1 MYVMWQTFYCVTVLK
16 HKNTQFLVIEMDE
29 EEPKS
34 ESSPSSLDTA
44 EIEQLLVSIKA
55 LIRVSNYWTKI
66 VSGPYRLKIC
76 YH

>member
-1 MYVMWQTFYCVTVLK
+1 
-16 HKNTQFLVIEMDE
+16 MDE

-55 LIRVSNYWTKI
+55 LIRVSNY
-66 VSGPYRLKIC
+66 
-76 YH
+76 